1 METRERRTRYAL
13 TRIHHP
19 QPPRGPCP
27 SGRSSGQL
35 QPATVLPAIVDVEGS
50 ALCEAIARLQ
60 VDRRQH
66 DRDSVNAE
74 DAFDAVLLRSR
85 EHRQSVRRRG
95 SSKVAC
101 SMVSVCVCVCF
112 ECYVPIITVP
122 HLNSRSVQNIDED
135 YWPPDDGLPAELDDH
150 HFNGSSATATP
161 QLNGGGSAETRSAA
175 AAPSPSKRG

>member
-101 SMVSVCVCVCF
+101 SMVSVCVCVRLFC
-112 ECYVPIITVP
+112 P
-122 HLNSRSVQNIDED
+122 HN
-135 YWPPDDGLPAELDDH
+135 H
-150 HFNGSSATATP
+150 CSSP
-161 QLNGGGSAETRSAA
+161 QLTIRAEHRRGLLATRRRPA
-175 AAPSPSKRG
+175 RRTR